1 MSLAAIMQPT
11 FFSWIGYYDI
21 IDQVD
26 YFVFYDDVQL
36 ARRSWQVRNRVK
48 TANGE
53 HYLVVPIKKTKN
65 RDDLMICEA
74 EICYNENWQSK
85 HLKTLYANYKKA
97 KHFDS
102 VYAFVSD
109 IYNKKQLFLCDLSE
123 DFIKGVLDRIGIP
136 TVLVRSS
143 ELKDINGGKDVRLA
157 SICTSLS
164 CNEYLSPQG
173 SSIYIESFSPGGEL
187 TKQGI
192 GLYYQFYKHP
202 VYHQLYGPFVP
213 NLSIVDLLFN
223 EGFENT
229 LSIIR
234 DGRQQKMFYKEFRT
248 KYLNLD

>member
-36 ARRSWQVRNRVK
+36 TRRSWQVRNRIK

-65 RDDLMICEA
+65 RDDLLICEA

-85 HLKTLYANYKKA
+85 HLKTLHASYKKA

-102 VYAFVSD
+102 VYTYISE
-109 IYNKKQLFLCDLSE
+109 IYNKKQVFLCDLSE
-123 DFIKGVLDRIGIP
+123 DFIKGVMDRIGIS
-136 TVLVRSS
+136 TNILRSS
-143 ELKDINGGKDVRLA
+143 QLKGIRGVKDARLA
-157 SICTSLS
+157 SICKSLS

-173 SSIYIESFSPGGEL
+173 SSVYIESFSPGGEL
-187 TKQGI
+187 TNQGI
-192 GLYYQFYKHP
+192 DLYYQFYKYP
-202 VYHQLYGPFVP
+202 EYHQLYGPFVAY
-213 NLSIVDLLFN
+213 LSIVDLLFN

-229 LSIIR
+229 LNIVRS
-234 DGRQQKMFYKEFRT
+234 GRQEKMFYREFRT
-248 KYLNLD
+248 KYLKLD